1 MSNATVLNISRFF
14 NEAAPRDY
22 SASIAEIGQT
32 AGADTWR
39 AAIEDSEEYLLLET
53 PEQRAQFRCYIRGFG
68 AWDKEE
74 IDSWTN
80 TELNALC
87 IQMVSGDLR
96 EANLTPESGPDD
108 WERYERR
115 ATRGEIAGNIYR
127 NDKGEVCYY
136 IGE

>member
-22 SASIAEIGQT
+22 SASIMEISQT

-53 PEQRAQFRCYIRGFG
+53 AEQRAQFRKYIQGFG

-96 EANLTPESGPDD
+96 QANLTPESGPDD